1 MTARELC
8 ASGNHEL
15 LKCGVHAAA
24 CTVAAVMATYNIAA
38 WCFRRERH
46 LRINGVVYTLAF
58 AWEIKQTFHH
68 LVACEGSRPAA
79 AVSRQAA

>member
-15 LKCGVHAAA
+15 LKCGVHGTA
-24 CTVAAVMATYNIAA
+24 CVVAALMATYNIAA

-58 AWEIKQTFHH
+58 AWEVKQTLHH
-68 LVACEGSRPAA
+68 LTACERDDLPPAMSQKA
-79 AVSRQAA
+79 A